1 MTTVSH
7 AIRILVGIGGLLV
20 AAVTPAAALAQQAAA
35 PPAIEITLIHVKPGQ
50 EQAFRDWVKNEAN
63 PLRIK
68 GGVKDRATWTT
79 TMGLG
84 GEIYFVRPITGL
96 ASYDS
101 PPSGVSQAE
110 TAAVVA
116 KRQSMILDMRTYLIT
131 PRPELS
137 VAPKQGYQA
146 KVAVLSTQSVMPG
159 HVAAYMSNLKAL
171 TAVIAK
177 TNAKGALVSQTGLGG
192 DPNEFNI
199 VVYFDSFA
207 DLDRFPTEFSKAATA
222 AQLPPEAAGM
232 VARTNYR
239 VIRYQPELSI
249 VPAAR

>member
-1 MTTVSH
+1 MNNTSRVS
-7 AIRILVGIGGLLV
+7 ILAGICGLLV
-20 AAVTPAAALAQQAAA
+20 AAVTPGAAMAQQ
-35 PPAIEITLIHVKPGQ
+35 PATPQPIEITLLHVKPGQ
-50 EQAFRDWVKNEAN
+50 EQAFRDWVKNESN

-68 GGVKDRATWTT
+68 GGVKDRETWTT

-84 GEIYFVRPITGL
+84 GEVYFVRPITGL
-96 ASYDS
+96 ASFDA

-116 KRQSMILDMRTYLIT
+116 KRQSMILDLRTYLVT

-137 VAPKQGYQA
+137 VPPKPGYQA

-159 HVAAYMSNLKAL
+159 HVSAYAGDLKAL

-177 TNAKGALVSQTGLGG
+177 TDAKGVLVSQTGLGG

-199 VVYFDSFA
+199 VVLFDSFA
-207 DLDRFPTEFSKAATA
+207 DLDRFPAEFAKAAA
-222 AQLPPEAAGM
+222 AAKLPPEAAGI

-249 VPAAR
+249 VPAR